1 MTNDS
6 SLVLLLLSLE
16 ERKEY
21 LLGRS
26 SVLSKVLLNNLVS
39 VFLNKI
45 CDILCFGTIELLINH
60 LLSRKEV
67 LVIDSP
73 TEHLF
78 ASSSREVIA
87 FRAVNRD
94 GLFDGE

>member
-1 MTNDS
+1 
-6 SLVLLLLSLE
+6 
-16 ERKEY
+16 
-21 LLGRS
+21 
-26 SVLSKVLLNNLVS
+26 
-39 VFLNKI
+39 
-45 CDILCFGTIELLINH
+45 LLINH